1 MASQRSQP
9 AVPINSRKKKRP
21 QQCSLKKKLHTLST
35 QVLVGAIFRIVGGVE
50 RVEVEGECTLI
61 TKRRKQGENKARA
74 CESKPFADRW
84 FSTSQPAHGRPILH
98 PKWPDRGRGTFQY
111 VVCRCVADARNFQAF
126 EAWRAFCFGCSGSHH
141 RTPSPLPHTHS
152 QFWTR
157 CSIPVNL
164 RVHCT

>member
-9 AVPINSRKKKRP
+9 AVPINSRKKNVP
-21 QQCSLKKKLHTLST
+21 SNVLLKKCTYTLHTGIGRGCPSSSRWG
-35 QVLVGAIFRIVGGVE
+35 QRSGGYMHAHY
-50 RVEVEGECTLI
+50 
-61 TKRRKQGENKARA
+61 KAKKARGNPRH
-74 CESKPFADRW
+74 EPVTVNHSADRW

-111 VVCRCVADARNFQAF
+111 VVCRCVADARNFHAF
-126 EAWRAFCFGCSGSHH
+126 EAWRAFCFGCSHH
-141 RTPSPLPHTHS
+141 RTPSPLPHTLS

-164 RVHCT
+164 RVHCA